1 MNAKI
6 ALKGVVL
13 LMAGSLLAACGGNDK
28 TSEDA
33 NAVATV
39 NGEAITEQQLAFYAE
54 RRAGMPLA
62 DIDAE
67 MRSQVLDELI
77 NIRLLEQKAKRD
89 GLHKQDPLKQELE
102 FQRATALADAAMTG
116 YLETAPVNEA
126 AMREEYEKR
135 KAELGGNEYKAS
147 HILLE
152 SEEDAKAVITELQ
165 NGADFTELAKSRSI
179 EPGAEQSGGSL
190 GWFSTSQ
197 MVKPFA
203 DAVASMEKGNV
214 SETPVQTQF
223 GWHVIRLEDSR
234 EVPPPAFEDVQP
246 QIERYLTNQRIQAFI
261 NELRGKAE
269 IDKEDFAAAAESG
282 DEATTEVPEVPDAE
296 GNDDSKDEGADEE
309 NSADEGKKAASE

>member
-1 MNAKI
+1 MNANI

-28 TSEDA
+28 NVEDA

-62 DIDAE
+62 DIDVE
-67 MRSQVLDELI
+67 MRSQMLDELI

-89 GLHKQDPLKQELE
+89 ELHKQDPLKQELE

-116 YLETAPVNEA
+116 YLDTAPVDEA

-152 SEEDAKAVITELQ
+152 SEDDANAIIAELQ
-165 NGADFTELAKSRSI
+165 DGADFTELARSRSI
-179 EPGAEQSGGSL
+179 EPGADQSGGSL

-203 DAVASMEKGNV
+203 DAVASMEKG
-214 SETPVQTQF
+214 SISDAPVQTQF

-246 QIERYLTNQRIQAFI
+246 QIERFLTNQRIQAFI

-269 IDKEDFAAAAESG
+269 IDKKETAATETADDAATAAPAVEGEDKG
-282 DEATTEVPEVPDAE
+282 
-296 GNDDSKDEGADEE
+296 GEE
-309 NSADEGKKAASE
+309 AASE